1 MAAKGGIFAKMQIRN
16 VKAAVSLLPDRSLSQ
31 QGQLHSV
38 PLDLHCDKGHS
49 NLYSTPA
56 AIRPLLR
63 PAIRT
68 GSVSHASLPNLE
80 PNGAACVWKT
90 RDRRAATKSLRTG
103 PFEMALLEI
112 DANGLY
118 CAEGD
123 FYVDPWRGVERA
135 VITHGHSDHA
145 RWGSGHYLTSTAGTE
160 IVRARVGDAAAI
172 TGIGWGESV
181 TQHGVEISFHPAG
194 HILGSAQVRVAHRGE
209 VWVVSGDFKT
219 EPDATCEPFEP
230 VRCHT
235 FITESTFGLPIY
247 VWRPQREIFAE
258 IDAWWRANQVQGRSS
273 VLFAYALGK
282 AQRLLAGVDSTIGP
296 IAVHGAVHRFVD
308 LYREAGIPM
317 PTVLRG
323 DEEGARAV
331 RGKGLVIA
339 PPSAA
344 NSTWLR
350 KFGDV
355 STAFASGW
363 MQVRGIRRRRAA
375 DRGFVLSDHA
385 DWPGLL
391 DTIRATGAEH
401 VAVTHGPAVPAL
413 VRYLQEERGL
423 AARALVT
430 PYGDDEE
437 TGASDEAASQE
448 ADASGT
454 GEPPTRSTAPNSRV
468 LENAEGNTD
477 PSLRGG
483 PLSPPEDTDLERT
496 DNGEG
501 RASR

>member
-1 MAAKGGIFAKMQIRN
+1 
-16 VKAAVSLLPDRSLSQ
+16 
-31 QGQLHSV
+31 
-38 PLDLHCDKGHS
+38 
-49 NLYSTPA
+49 
-56 AIRPLLR
+56 
-63 PAIRT
+63 
-68 GSVSHASLPNLE
+68 
-80 PNGAACVWKT
+80 
-90 RDRRAATKSLRTG
+90 
-103 PFEMALLEI
+103 MALLEI

-118 CAEGD
+118 CAAGD

-145 RWGSGHYLTSTAGTE
+145 RWGSATYLTSAGSVE
-160 IVRARVGDAAAI
+160 VVRARVGDEAAI
-172 TGIGWGESV
+172 TGIPWGETV
-181 TQHGVEISFHPAG
+181 TQNGVQIRFHPAG
-194 HILGSAQVRVAHRGE
+194 HILGSAQVRVEYQGE
-209 VWVVSGDFKT
+209 VWVVSGDYKT

-247 VWRPQREIFAE
+247 VWRPQQEIFAE
-258 IDAWWRANQVQGRSS
+258 VDAWWRANRQQGRTS
-273 VLFAYALGK
+273 VVFAYALGK
-282 AQRLLAGVDSTIGP
+282 AQRLLAGIDSTIGP

-308 LYREAGIPM
+308 LYREAGIALP
-317 PTVLRG
+317 PVVRG
-323 DEEGARAV
+323 DEVGAAAV

-350 KFGDV
+350 KFGEV

-391 DTIRATGAEH
+391 DTIHATGAER

-413 VRYLQEERGL
+413 VRYLQEERQL
-423 AARALVT
+423 EARALVT

-437 TGASDEAASQE
+437 VAAPSESPEPSDEQEEAA
-448 ADASGT
+448 A
-454 GEPPTRSTAPNSRV
+454 
-468 LENAEGNTD
+468 
-477 PSLRGG
+477 
-483 PLSPPEDTDLERT
+483 
-496 DNGEG
+496 
-501 RASR
+501 